1 MPSWRAQGHIYHN
14 GKCVADQSLLIFMF
28 QNVKARAAESVPEPS
43 GHCEPQLQ
51 FQLLQFEFGAFVESF
66 LQLLLPQ
73 RVLTL
78 GE

>member
-1 MPSWRAQGHIYHN
+1 
-14 GKCVADQSLLIFMF
+14 MF